1 MRAARWGV
9 GAAAFALVAVA
20 SYTLQRLWSWWG
32 GEPAFGTIVASAT
45 TPYYWR
51 ADVAALHGL
60 TVGLLVG
67 LGLEEEQAKV
77 WLVRVPWLVFAVV
90 APSALAMVLVP

>member
-1 MRAARWGV
+1 MRGARPAL

-32 GEPAFGTIVASAT
+32 GEPSFGEIVASAH

-51 ADVAALHGL
+51 AAVAALHGL
-60 TVGLLVG
+60 AVGLLAGFG
-67 LGLEEEQAKV
+67 LDEEAAGA
-77 WLVRVPWLVFAVV
+77 WLARVPWLVVAVV
-90 APSALAMVLVP
+90 LPCALAMGLVP